1 MTGTLQGRHP
11 ATTTGTD
18 GTPPAAR
25 AQAISP
31 HTRAYAARHGG
42 PATWE
47 PEHFRAYLELEGTS

>member
-1 MTGTLQGRHP
+1 MTRTLQGHHP
-11 ATTTGTD
+11 ATTGTD

-31 HTRAYAARHGG
+31 QARTYAARHGG

-47 PEHFRAYLELEGTS
+47 PEHFRACLELEGTS